1 VLESARERI
10 SAVDSG
16 KKRTFQGDF
25 RKIDLPQ
32 QGSNVILAAAV
43 LPLLVQSKPNRQ
55 ANQPTRKLVADLRL

>member
-1 VLESARERI
+1 MLESARERI

-16 KKRTFQGDF
+16 KIRTFQGDF

-55 ANQPTRKLVADLRL
+55 ANQTTRKLVADLRL